1 MLSIRRGNHGPLN
14 KHTKSVYPFEIRYS
28 ELTLNFLQTVI
39 EMKIEDAINDADKE
53 SQDYKYYDIQ
63 RVRLITSKKRPIK
76 DSPFLNS
83 YSDSQLCSLCTAI
96 MNRRRN
102 QYVTL
107 DVSVS
112 ISAENKRRMPTPG
125 ENPKMD
131 AVLPENSMVSYVL
144 CLIR

>member
-1 MLSIRRGNHGPLN
+1 MLYIRRGNHGPLN

-76 DSPFLNS
+76 DSPF
-83 YSDSQLCSLCTAI
+83 
-96 MNRRRN
+96 
-102 QYVTL
+102 
-107 DVSVS
+107 
-112 ISAENKRRMPTPG
+112 
-125 ENPKMD
+125 
-131 AVLPENSMVSYVL
+131 
-144 CLIR
+144 

>member
-1 MLSIRRGNHGPLN
+1 MLYIRRGNHGPLN

-83 YSDSQLCSLCTAI
+83 YSDNQLCSLCTAI

-112 ISAENKRRMPTPG
+112 ISAENKRRLPPPA
-125 ENPKMD
+125 ENPKLD
-131 AVLPENSMVSYVL
+131 TVLPENPIVC
-144 CLIR
+144 CL

>member
-1 MLSIRRGNHGPLN
+1 MLYIRRGNHGPLN

-83 YSDSQLCSLCTAI
+83 YSDNQLCSLCTAI

-102 QYVTL
+102 QYVTV

-112 ISAENKRRMPTPG
+112 ISAENKRRLPTPTD
-125 ENPKMD
+125 NPKLD
-131 AVLPENSMVSYVL
+131 TVLPENPIVHY
-144 CLIR
+144 I